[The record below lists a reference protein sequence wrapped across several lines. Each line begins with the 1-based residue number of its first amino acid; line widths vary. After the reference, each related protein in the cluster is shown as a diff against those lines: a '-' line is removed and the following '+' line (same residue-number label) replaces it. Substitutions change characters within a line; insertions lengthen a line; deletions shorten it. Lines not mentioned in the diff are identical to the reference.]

1 MLHLSGFQS
10 DGQFDGTGTVS
21 PELFTQSDRRSGR
34 CRALDVSSMMLQAI
48 S

>member
-1 MLHLSGFQS
+1 VAIDPKYLPEDPKVLQ
-10 DGQFDGTGTVS
+10 